1 MHRSSHDFAPT
12 GKGPVGGII
21 LEESVDK
28 LLEPLNL
35 IRYRFLKLRIVDD
48 LVEVIDAVQHEIL
61 VIDAVHREVDL
72 QLLDGGV
79 DFVQYGLLFGLSLP
93 LQVVFEFILL
103 IEMLVETRVEVVASQ
118 IGVFGLQHPP
128 VVLRLHT
135 PLRAYLL
142 VVDEGGG
149 GVLAAHV
156 HEQHRLGL
164 VLELPRPVVAVA
176 VAHGHRH
183 VLSDEHRVAQIASQQ
198 RGLQTANVGRRVVA
212 GDLEG
217 TNTSSTYGDAQPFV
231 LLKLLRE
238 CRHHVIHVIR
248 TFLTQIANVL

>member
-12 GKGPVGGII
+12 GKRPVGGII
-21 LEESVDK
+21 PEESIDK

-35 IRYRFLKLRIVDD
+35 VHYRFLKLRIIDE
-48 LVEVIDAVQHEIL
+48 LVEVVDAVQHEIL

-79 DFVQYGLLFGLSLP
+79 DFVQYGLLLGLALSL
-93 LQVVFEFILL
+93 QVPFEFIILVE
-103 IEMLVETRVEVVASQ
+103 ILVETRVEVVASQ
-118 IGVFGLQHPP
+118 IGVFGLQHRPL
-128 VVLRLHT
+128 VLQLHT

-142 VVDEGGG
+142 VVDERGG

-156 HEQHRLGL
+156 HEQHCLGL
-164 VLELPRPVVAVA
+164 ALKLLHPVVAVA

-183 VLSDEHRVAQIASQQ
+183 VLSDEHRVAQIAGQQ
-198 RGLQTANVGRRVVA
+198 RGLETANVGRGVVA

-217 TNTSSTYGDAQPFV
+217 TNTSITNGDAQPLV
-231 LLKLLRE
+231 LLELLRE
-238 CRHHVIHVIR
+238 GRHHVIHVIR
-248 TFLTQIANVL
+248 TLLTQIANVL